1 VRPTGDR
8 RRVRAI
14 GARGEPADERSN
26 TPTQTTAAGTTVTG
40 ETMTQPSYDP
50 ARTDLPDLAVRAIE
64 DDSDELTSD
73 DDVPVTPAMP
83 LAEQLRAVMPRF
95 GEATLR
101 GISTAEYHERN
112 FELFRVRDRARDELA
127 ELDRKARTETLD
139 TSERVRRRRLERQLD
154 RVLEELVSF
163 NYGLVV
169 KIVRKFSSRKSADD
183 SADFEQAGVVGLMRA
198 IHKYEVERGAK
209 FSSFAHIQILG
220 EVLRSVRFNDFA
232 NMNQVDFDSRL
243 TILKTQELLSTE
255 FPNGATYE
263 QIAEAAGLNVTQ
275 VARVLNPPRMQSIH
289 TPVGEDGDT
298 ELGDLLPDAAVSPE
312 SEVLTRMAI
321 EQLQKHGL
329 SILNERELFV
339 LGRRF
344 GLDGEPRQNLQQLGD
359 MLGLSREAV
368 RQQEMKALAK
378 LNHPSVLFHMLVS
391 ER

>member
-1 VRPTGDR
+1 
-8 RRVRAI
+8 
-14 GARGEPADERSN
+14 
-26 TPTQTTAAGTTVTG
+26 
-40 ETMTQPSYDP
+40 MTQPMEDRDMTRGVSLEEELEGEVAPDAP
-50 ARTDLPDLAVRAIE
+50 A
-64 DDSDELTSD
+64 
-73 DDVPVTPAMP
+73 PVT
-83 LAEQLRAVMPRF
+83 LAEQLRAVMPRH
-95 GEATLR
+95 GEETLR
-101 GISTAEYHERN
+101 GISTGEYHERN
-112 FELFRVRDRARDELA
+112 FELFRLRDRVRDELH
-127 ELDRKARTETLD
+127 ELDLRAKQIELDGAGKAR
-139 TSERVRRRRLERQLD
+139 RRWLEDRLN

-243 TILKTQELLSTE
+243 TILKTQGLLSTE

-289 TPVGEDGDT
+289 TPIGEDGSS
-298 ELGDLLPDAAVSPE
+298 ELGDLLPDASVSPE

-321 EQLQKHGL
+321 EQLQTHGL
-329 SILNERELFV
+329 SVLNEREMFV